1 MQSLQN
7 IPSLSVALEL
17 TIHIDG
23 PELGLDE
30 ELEGG
35 GKDLNGLS
43 HQNIMSL
50 SIALDLTVLNDGSE
64 LVLDEEL
71 EGGGKVLVG
80 ILLAGCLTKIY
91 LLYQWPSVL
100 PSTSM
105 VLNWAS
111 MKNLK
116 AAGRSW

>member
-1 MQSLQN
+1 M
-7 IPSLSVALEL
+7 ALDL
-17 TIHIDG
+17 TVHIDG

-35 GKDLNGLS
+35 RK
-43 HQNIMSL
+43 I
-50 SIALDLTVLNDGSE
+50 V
-64 LVLDEEL
+64 
-71 EGGGKVLVG
+71 VG
-80 ILLAGCLTKIY
+80 ILHEGCITKMYI
-91 LLYQWPSVL
+91 LYQWPLIL

-116 AAGRSW
+116 VGGRS

>member
-1 MQSLQN
+1 M
-7 IPSLSVALEL
+7 ALDL
-17 TIHIDG
+17 TVHIDG
-23 PELGLDE
+23 PEPGLDE

-35 GKDLNGLS
+35 
-43 HQNIMSL
+43 
-50 SIALDLTVLNDGSE
+50 V
-64 LVLDEEL
+64 
-71 EGGGKVLVG
+71 KVVVG
-80 ILLAGCLTKIY
+80 ILLAGCLTKMY
-91 LLYQWPSVL
+91 LFYQWPSIL

>member
-1 MQSLQN
+1 MTLN
-7 IPSLSVALEL
+7 L
-17 TIHIDG
+17 TVLADG
-23 PELGLDE
+23 PELGLEE

-35 GKDLNGLS
+35 GK
-43 HQNIMSL
+43 I
-50 SIALDLTVLNDGSE
+50 V
-64 LVLDEEL
+64 
-71 EGGGKVLVG
+71 VG
-80 ILLAGCLTKIY
+80 ILHAGCITKMYI
-91 LLYQWPSVL
+91 LYQWPSIL